1 MFEITVIHKADPELL
16 AKLDKL
22 CDAVAAIRTGY
33 SPPEAL
39 YQPTPTPAEKVAKKG
54 GAKPKADAPPAPE
67 PPPTLVESLPAE
79 AKELPD
85 YDSIKT
91 ELRDLMTKGMAIDAT
106 NKNKEMREKMKEI
119 FRNLDENCDG
129 KLSGLPD
136 EKLEQAL
143 ALVKHLIVK

>member
-54 GAKPKADAPPAPE
+54 GAKPKPEAPAPE
-67 PPPTLVESLPAE
+67 PPPSVVESLPAE
-79 AKELPD
+79 ATALPD

-91 ELRDLMTKGMAIDAT
+91 ELRDLMTKGMAIDAA

-143 ALVKHLIVK
+143 VLVKHLIVK